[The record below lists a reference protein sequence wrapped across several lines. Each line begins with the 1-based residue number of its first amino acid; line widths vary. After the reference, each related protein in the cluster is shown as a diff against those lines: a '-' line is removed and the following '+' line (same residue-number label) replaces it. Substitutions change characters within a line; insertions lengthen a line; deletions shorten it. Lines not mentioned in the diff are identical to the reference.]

1 MRFTFTDNATG
12 EKKFEG
18 ALECMQC
25 DFKKSD
31 GVQCKR
37 RTCKMLPYCW
47 QHAQTMLGVKVAP
60 STIPGA
66 GSGLFAT
73 KEFKGS
79 NANMKWIAPLGG
91 QQLTDAQTDARY
103 GAHAT
108 APYTVGGP
116 NGQNFDGALKRY
128 VGHFANSR
136 FGQNNK
142 SVQKGTNA
150 VIGMHNNMPWL
161 KAQIGKTIKPNQE
174 VLAWYGNQF
183 RLENH
188 LYTARTK

>member
-12 EKKFEG
+12 ETKFKG
-18 ALECMQC
+18 TLKCQQC
-25 DFKKSD
+25 SFVKHDNHR
-31 GVQCKR
+31 CKR
-37 RTCKMLPYCW
+37 NTCKMLPYCW
-47 QHAQTMLGVKVAP
+47 QHAQVALGVKIAP

-91 QQLTDAQTDARY
+91 QILTNAQVEARY
-103 GAHAT
+103 GANAT
-108 APYTVGGP
+108 APYTVEA
-116 NGQNFDGALKRY
+116 NGADYDGALKRY
-128 VGHFANSR
+128 IGHYANSR
-136 FGQNNK
+136 FSNSNK
-142 SVQKGTNA
+142 SIQAGTNA
-150 VIGMHNNMPWL
+150 VIGFHQGMPWL
-161 KAQIGKTIKPNQE
+161 KAQIGKTIKPHRE

-188 LYTARTK
+188 LYTAKTK